1 MITIAADGL
10 GYSFWKCGKLTFE
23 GFKRLGYQY
32 VYLVNA
38 HTAQIPKPHR
48 SILVGDTILAIKW
61 EWHRRHVTDKPI
73 FWTDTPLML
82 DEIRDNVDE
91 VNENWCVVALTPY
104 FEKLYRDVGFKVS
117 AVIPRPI
124 DVYTAEKV
132 MNIESKWREKF
143 GRYVVTI
150 GGDQII
156 APPKKPRKGLEMFDM
171 LAEHLKFKYDINAV
185 AVSNWIY
192 FKNVHRIP
200 MGSLS
205 EEDLLTLIRDA
216 ELFVWTSRNE
226 GFGVPPLEAMAVSQL
241 VVCSNA
247 PFNDHIVG
255 IKFDYQY
262 EEIIYMPEI
271 GRYYLAF
278 DYDFKQLREAVD
290 YALSLSEEEK
300 EKVKEKARE
309 AALYYRP
316 DIIAQLLVEV

>member
-10 GYSFWKCGKLTFE
+10 GFSFWKVGKLTYE

-38 HTAQIPKPHR
+38 HTAQIPKLHR
-48 SILVGDTILAIKW
+48 CILVGDTILSIKW
-61 EWHRRHVTDKPI
+61 GWHKRHITDKSI

-82 DEIRDNVDE
+82 DEIKNNVDE
-91 VNENWCVVALTPY
+91 VNENWCIVALTPY
-104 FEKLYRDVGFKVS
+104 IEKIYRELGFKVT

-124 DVYTAEKV
+124 DVYTAERV
-132 MNIESKWREKF
+132 MNIESRWKEKF
-143 GRYVVTI
+143 GRYIVTI
-150 GGDQII
+150 AGEQVI
-156 APPKKPRKGLEMFDM
+156 APPRKPRKAVDMFDM
-171 LAEHLKFKYDINAV
+171 IAEHVKFKYGINAV

-200 MGSLS
+200 LGSLS

-216 ELFVWTSRNE
+216 ELFIWCSRNE

-255 IKFDYQY
+255 IKFDYQV
-262 EEIIYMPEI
+262 EEIVYMPEI

-278 DYDFKQLREAVD
+278 DYDFKQIREAVD
-290 YALSLSEEEK
+290 YALSLSEQEK
-300 EKVKEKARE
+300 EKIKEKARE
-309 AALYYRP
+309 AAMYYRP
-316 DIIAQLLVEV
+316 DIIAQLLIEV